1 MVVVVVAV
9 VAVVAAAIVVF
20 ILLVV
25 MVVVVVVVG
34 VEVVKELIVVI
45 EQIIFLNLAVLALLP
60 ILFILQLENY
70 PSILLFGQRHFLDL
84 PSHLSLLSLLT
95 YEVTFVLILFF
106 ITILTF

>member
-25 MVVVVVVVG
+25 MVVVVVVG